1 MRTFIER
8 LALRIESATDGAIG
22 WIDDNFWPR
31 MVGVLSGCVIAGAAV
46 AVLLIA
52 SLTDANAGSR
62 SLTRRLGTDPAPT
75 TTTESVSPIEAFFI
89 ELLSY

>member
-1 MRTFIER
+1 
-8 LALRIESATDGAIG
+8 
-22 WIDDNFWPR
+22 
-31 MVGVLSGCVIAGAAV
+31 
-46 AVLLIA
+46 VLLIA